1 MSLVLDDLPRDPD
14 GLLQHSWQMKEVM
27 AQQDALLSS
36 LQVERDAVLAE
47 RDAARTEC
55 DLVREERDAAQAEIE
70 KLRLPTR
77 RSPVVRRRPP

>member
-1 MSLVLDDLPRDPD
+1 MSLVLDDLPSDPD
-14 GLLQHSWQMKEVM
+14 GLLHRLRQMKEVM
-27 AQQDALLSS
+27 AQQDALLAS

-70 KLRLPTR
+70 
-77 RSPVVRRRPP
+77 